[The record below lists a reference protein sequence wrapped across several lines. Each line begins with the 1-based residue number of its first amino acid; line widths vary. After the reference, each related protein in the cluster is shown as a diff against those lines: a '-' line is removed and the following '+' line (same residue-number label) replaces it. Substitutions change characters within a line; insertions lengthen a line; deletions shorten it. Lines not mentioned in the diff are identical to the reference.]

1 VSWRLA
7 RELLYVIVVVV
18 AWGRFIGAVMAVMVD
33 VGVVVGAGISADVT
47 DVTVPS

>member
-1 VSWRLA
+1 
-7 RELLYVIVVVV
+7 VIVVVV

-33 VGVVVGAGISADVT
+33 VGVVVGAGISVDVT